1 MEPLSPFSAAPQKAN
16 RTALATGGSGPSCR
30 AVSSTAATPEPA
42 LLMPGL
48 SAGLSRWV
56 PTITTSLADPVLVC
70 ASTFRDTTRTFSA
83 SSTSRTEAVDPFSAA
98 APLAPTT
105 ATGTVSWL

>member
-1 MEPLSPFSAAPQKAN
+1 
-16 RTALATGGSGPSCR
+16 
-30 AVSSTAATPEPA
+30 
-42 LLMPGL
+42 MPGL

-70 ASTFRDTTRTFSA
+70 ANTFREMIFTFSA
-83 SSTSRTEAVDPFSAA
+83 SSTSRTGAVDRPSAA